1 MYNRKNVLSLIY
13 GSTIIFGENIWI
25 SAYYARYIEPGI
37 GDLKPSHDAK
47 KESHDVVRRTPIAEG
62 EGFKPPIP

>member
-1 MYNRKNVLSLIY
+1 MNIS
-13 GSTIIFGENIWI
+13 IF
-25 SAYYARYIEPGI
+25 IEPGI

-62 EGFKPPIP
+62 EGFISPLCGK